1 MEETL
6 YMQNPWWMNREF
18 NIGIIRKQSLDKL
31 KSMALNN
38 KVTMLLG
45 GRRVG
50 KTFLIY
56 QYIDY
61 LLKSRIKEKNIL
73 YLLLDTRAFEDITIV
88 NLLREYRKIHNLSI
102 DEKIYIFLDEI
113 QYKDSWEQEVKNLYD
128 TEPNIQIVLSG
139 SASFK
144 IHTKTS
150 FLTGRYE
157 IMNLYPLN
165 FLEWIGIRGIK
176 ILPSESYKYQN
187 ELNEYLFKG
196 GYPEY
201 VIKEDPQ
208 YFPNLVDSIVYKDF
222 VEYFNIKN
230 LDIVKDLFKLLSDRT
245 GSHSSLSKIGNILS
259 ISKETVRE
267 YIYALK
273 GSFSVYELQ
282 RYSSSRNERIYFAKK
297 YYLNDNGLQFNQSGK
312 FNKGQSAERTLFD
325 YLYKKYSDSIYFYYD
340 NKVEVDFILKYQDRL
355 ELIESKYINDISEF
369 NPKSLLKAMK
379 SLDVTNATV
388 ITESVEEELVFDEKK
403 IIFIPLWKVLVKQ
416 II

>member
-6 YMQNPWWMNREF
+6 YIQNPWWTNKEF

-31 KSMALNN
+31 KNMAFNN
-38 KVTMLLG
+38 KVTILLG

-56 QYIDY
+56 QYIHY
-61 LLKSRIKEKNIL
+61 LLEFGVKEKNIL
-73 YLLLDTRAFEDITIV
+73 YLLLDTRAFEEITIV
-88 NLLREYRKIHNLSI
+88 NLLREYRKMHNLGI
-102 DEKIYIFLDEI
+102 DEKIYVFLDEI

-128 TEPNIQIVLSG
+128 TEPNMQIVLSG

-150 FLTGRYE
+150 FLTGRYK
-157 IMNLYPLN
+157 ILYLYPLN
-165 FLEWIGIRGIK
+165 YIEWIDMKGIK
-176 ILPSESYKYQN
+176 ILPSENYKYQN
-187 ELNEYLFKG
+187 KLNEYLFNG

-245 GSHSSLSKIGNILS
+245 GSHTSLSKIGKILS

-267 YIYALK
+267 YIFALK
-273 GSFSVYELQ
+273 ESFSIYELQ
-282 RYSSSRNERIYFAKK
+282 RYAYSRNKRIYFAKK

-312 FNKGQSAERTLFD
+312 FNKGQSAERSLFD
-325 YLYKKYSDSIYFYYD
+325 YLYKKYPDSIYFYYD
-340 NKVEVDFILKYQDRL
+340 NKVEVDFILKFQEEIR
-355 ELIESKYINDISEF
+355 LIESKYINNISDF
-369 NPKSLLKAMK
+369 DPKSLLKAMK
-379 SLDVTNATV
+379 LLNVMDAIVV
-388 ITESVEEELVFDEKK
+388 TESVEDELVIDKKK
-403 IIFIPLWKVLVKQ
+403 IRFIPLWEVLVKQ
-416 II
+416 IM